1 MTIDTPSP
9 FRPVVITAGSHTITI
24 QSNPLVMGVL
34 NVTPD
39 SFSDGGAYSTVE
51 RAVDHARQMQADG
64 ADIIDIG
71 AESSRP
77 GAEPVEEGEELRR
90 LIPVVE
96 AVREAVSLPISV
108 DTMKAA
114 VARLAIQAGALIVN
128 DISALQGDPLM
139 AGLVAET
146 GVAVVLMHMQGTPR
160 TMQRS
165 PRYGNV
171 VEEVTVFLRQRA
183 QEAIARGIRPT
194 QIILD
199 PGFGFGKLQEHNL
212 HMLAEFDAFTKLGY
226 PVLAGVS
233 RKQFIGNLIRQPVHE
248 REFGNAGAVAVAVL
262 KGAHIIRVHDVRA
275 MKETAT
281 VVSAIS
287 RHARSSSVEVSNA

>member
-1 MTIDTPSP
+1 
-9 FRPVVITAGSHTITI
+9 
-24 QSNPLVMGVL
+24 MGVL

-39 SFSDGGAYSTVE
+39 SFSDGGAYLTIE
-51 RAVDHARQMQADG
+51 QAVNHARQMQAEG

-77 GAEPVEEGEELRR
+77 GARPIDETEELRR

-96 AVREAVSLPISV
+96 AVRATVALPISV
-108 DTMKAA
+108 DTTKAA
-114 VARLAIQAGALIVN
+114 VARRAVQAGAVIVN
-128 DISALQGDPLM
+128 DIRALQGDSSM

-146 GVAVVLMHMQGTPR
+146 GVAVVLMHMQGTPQ
-160 TMQRS
+160 TMQQA
-165 PRYGNV
+165 PRYNNV
-171 VEEVTVFLRQRA
+171 VEEVARFLRERTQF
-183 QEAIARGIRPT
+183 AIAQGIRPS

-212 HMLAEFDAFTKLGY
+212 QLLAEFETFAKLGY
-226 PVLAGVS
+226 PLLAGVS
-233 RKQFIGNLIRQPVHE
+233 RKQFIGNLVRQPVQE
-248 REFGNAGAVAVAVL
+248 RGYGTAGAIAVAVL

-275 MKETAT
+275 MKDTAT

-287 RHARSSSVEVSNA
+287 RHARSSVEVSNA

>member
-1 MTIDTPSP
+1 
-9 FRPVVITAGSHTITI
+9 
-24 QSNPLVMGVL
+24 MGVL

-39 SFSDGGAYSTVE
+39 SFSDGGAYATIE
-51 RAVDHARQMQADG
+51 LAVNHARQMQAQG

-77 GAEPVEEGEELRR
+77 GAQPIAESEELRR

-108 DTMKAA
+108 DTTKAV
-114 VARLAIQAGALIVN
+114 VARMAIQAGAVIVN

-146 GVAVVLMHMQGTPR
+146 GVAVVLMHMQGTPQ
-160 TMQRS
+160 TMQKS

-171 VEEVTVFLRQRA
+171 VEEVSVFLQQRA
-183 QEAIARGIRPT
+183 QDAITRGIRPS

-212 HMLAEFDAFTKLGY
+212 HMLAEFEAFTKLGY

-248 REFGNAGAVAVAVL
+248 REYGTAGAIAVAVL

-275 MKETAT
+275 MKDTAT

-287 RHARSSSVEVSNA
+287 RHVRSSVEVSNA

>member
-1 MTIDTPSP
+1 MTIGNPSSAH
-9 FRPVVITAGSHTITI
+9 PVVLTAGPRTITI
-24 QSNPLVMGVL
+24 ESNPLIMGVL

-39 SFSDGGAYSTVE
+39 SFSDGGAYVTIE
-51 RAVDHARQMQADG
+51 QAVNHARQMQAQG

-77 GAEPVEEGEELRR
+77 GAQPIAESEELRR

-108 DTMKAA
+108 DTTKAV
-114 VARLAIQAGALIVN
+114 VARMAIQAGAVIVN

-146 GVAVVLMHMQGTPR
+146 GVAVVLMHMQGTPQ
-160 TMQRS
+160 TMQQS

-171 VEEVTVFLRQRA
+171 VEEVTVFLQQRA
-183 QEAIARGIRPT
+183 QHALARGIRPS
-194 QIILD
+194 QIVLD

-212 HMLAEFDAFTKLGY
+212 HMLAEFEAFTKLGY

-233 RKQFIGNLIRQPVHE
+233 RKQFIGNLTRQPVHD
-248 REFGNAGAVAVAVL
+248 REFGNAGAIAVAVL

-275 MKETAT
+275 MKDTAT

-287 RHARSSSVEVSNA
+287 RHARSSVEVSNA

>member
-1 MTIDTPSP
+1 MTIETPSSS
-9 FRPVVITAGSHTITI
+9 RPVVITAGPRNLTI

-39 SFSDGGAYSTVE
+39 SFSDGGAYVRVE
-51 RAVDHARQMQADG
+51 QAVDHARQMQAQG

-77 GAEPVEEGEELRR
+77 GAEPVDEGEELRR

-96 AVREAVSLPISV
+96 AVREAVALPISV
-108 DTMKAA
+108 DTTKAA
-114 VARLAIQAGALIVN
+114 VARLAIQAGAVIVN
-128 DISALQGDPLM
+128 DISALQRDSLM

-146 GVAVVLMHMQGTPR
+146 GVAVVLMHMLGTPP
-160 TMQRS
+160 TMQRA

-171 VEEVTVFLRQRA
+171 VNEVTQYLQQRA
-183 QEAIARGIRPT
+183 EYAIARGIRAS

-212 HMLAEFDAFTKLGY
+212 HMLAEFEAFTRLGY

-233 RKQFIGNLIRQPVHE
+233 RKQFIGNLIRQPVHD
-248 REFGNAGAVAVAVL
+248 REYGNAGAVAVAVL

-287 RHARSSSVEVSNA
+287 RQARSSVEVSNA

>member
-1 MTIDTPSP
+1 MTLEHPASP
-9 FRPVVITAGSHTITI
+9 RHVIMTAGPHEIVI

-39 SFSDGGAYSTVE
+39 SFSDGGTFVTVE
-51 RAVDHARQMQADG
+51 QAVDHARQMQAEG

-77 GAEPVEEGEELRR
+77 GAHPIDEREELRR

-96 AVREAVSLPISV
+96 AVRAAVSLPISV
-108 DTMKAA
+108 DTTKAA
-114 VARLAIQAGALIVN
+114 VARSAIQAGVAIVN
-128 DISALQGDPLM
+128 DISALQGDSSM
-139 AGLVAET
+139 AQLVAET
-146 GVAVVLMHMQGTPR
+146 GVGVVLMHMQGTPQ
-160 TMQRS
+160 TMQQS

-171 VEEVTVFLRQRA
+171 VEEVMAFLQQRA
-183 QEAIARGIRPT
+183 QVAIACGVRSS
-194 QIILD
+194 QIVLD

-212 HMLAEFDAFTKLGY
+212 RMLAEFDAFTTLGY

-233 RKQFIGNLIRQPVHE
+233 RKQFIGNVIRRPVHE

-275 MKETAT
+275 MKDTAM

-287 RHARSSSVEVSNA
+287 RHARSSVEVSNA

>member
-1 MTIDTPSP
+1 MTLEHPASP
-9 FRPVVITAGSHTITI
+9 RHVIMTAGPHEIVI

-39 SFSDGGAYSTVE
+39 SFSDGGTFVTVE
-51 RAVDHARQMQADG
+51 QAVDHARQMQAEG

-77 GAEPVEEGEELRR
+77 GAHPIDEREELRR

-96 AVREAVSLPISV
+96 AVRAAVSLPISV
-108 DTMKAA
+108 DTTKAA
-114 VARLAIQAGALIVN
+114 VARSAIQAGAVIVN
-128 DISALQGDPLM
+128 DISALQGDSLM
-139 AGLVAET
+139 AQLVAET
-146 GVAVVLMHMQGTPR
+146 GVGVVLMHMQGTPQ
-160 TMQRS
+160 TMQQS

-171 VEEVTVFLRQRA
+171 VEEVMAFLQQRA
-183 QEAIARGIRPT
+183 QVAIACGVRSS
-194 QIILD
+194 QIVLD

-212 HMLAEFDAFTKLGY
+212 RMLAEFEAFTTLGY

-233 RKQFIGNLIRQPVHE
+233 RKQFIGNVIRRPVHE

-275 MKETAT
+275 MKDTAM

-287 RHARSSSVEVSNA
+287 RHARSSVEVSNA

>member
-1 MTIDTPSP
+1 MPIGNPSSS
-9 FRPVVITAGSHTITI
+9 RSVLLTAGPHKITI
-24 QSNPLVMGVL
+24 GWNPLLMGVL

-39 SFSDGGAYSTVE
+39 SFSDGGAYVTIEQAVNRAQQMEVE
-51 RAVDHARQMQADG
+51 G

-77 GAEPVEEGEELRR
+77 GAQPVAESEELRR

-96 AVREAVSLPISV
+96 AVRAALSIPISV
-108 DTMKAA
+108 DTTKAA
-114 VARLAIQAGALIVN
+114 VARRAIQAGAVIVN

-146 GVAVVLMHMQGTPR
+146 GVGVVLMHMQGTPQ
-160 TMQRS
+160 TMQTS

-171 VEEVTVFLRQRA
+171 VEEVTVFLQQRA
-183 QEAIARGIRPT
+183 EEAIARGIRPS

-212 HMLAEFDAFTKLGY
+212 RMLAEFETFTKLGY

-233 RKQFIGNLIRQPVHE
+233 RKQFIGNLIRQPVGA
-248 REFGNAGAVAVAVL
+248 REYGNAGAVAVAVL

-287 RHARSSSVEVSNA
+287 RHARSSVEVSNA

>member
-1 MTIDTPSP
+1 MTLEHPASP
-9 FRPVVITAGSHTITI
+9 RHVIMTAGPHEIVI

-39 SFSDGGAYSTVE
+39 SFSDGGTFVTVE
-51 RAVDHARQMQADG
+51 QAVDHARQMQAEG

-77 GAEPVEEGEELRR
+77 GAHPIDEREELRR

-96 AVREAVSLPISV
+96 AVRAAVSLPISV
-108 DTMKAA
+108 DTTKAA
-114 VARLAIQAGALIVN
+114 VARSAIQAGVAIVN
-128 DISALQGDPLM
+128 DISALQGDSSM
-139 AGLVAET
+139 AQLVAET
-146 GVAVVLMHMQGTPR
+146 GVGVVLMHMQGTPQ
-160 TMQRS
+160 TMQQS

-171 VEEVTVFLRQRA
+171 VEEVMAFLQQRA
-183 QEAIARGIRPT
+183 QVAIACGVRSS
-194 QIILD
+194 QIVLD

-212 HMLAEFDAFTKLGY
+212 RMLAEFEAFTTLGY

-233 RKQFIGNLIRQPVHE
+233 RKQFIGNVIRRPVHE

-262 KGAHIIRVHDVRA
+262 KGAHIIRVHDGRA
-275 MKETAT
+275 MKDTAM

-287 RHARSSSVEVSNA
+287 RHARSSVEVSNA

>member
-1 MTIDTPSP
+1 MTLEHPASP
-9 FRPVVITAGSHTITI
+9 RHVIMTAGPHEIVI

-39 SFSDGGAYSTVE
+39 SFSDGGTFVTVE
-51 RAVDHARQMQADG
+51 QAVDHARQMQAEG

-77 GAEPVEEGEELRR
+77 GAHPIDEREELRR

-96 AVREAVSLPISV
+96 AVRAAVSLPISV
-108 DTMKAA
+108 DTTKAA
-114 VARLAIQAGALIVN
+114 VARSAIQAGVAIVN
-128 DISALQGDPLM
+128 DISALQGDSLM
-139 AGLVAET
+139 AQLVAET
-146 GVAVVLMHMQGTPR
+146 GVGVVLMHMQGTPQ
-160 TMQRS
+160 TMQQS

-171 VEEVTVFLRQRA
+171 VEEVMAFLQQRA
-183 QEAIARGIRPT
+183 QVAIACGVRSS
-194 QIILD
+194 QIVLD

-212 HMLAEFDAFTKLGY
+212 RMLAEFEAFTTLGY

-233 RKQFIGNLIRQPVHE
+233 RKQFIGNVIRRPVHE

-275 MKETAT
+275 MKDTAM

-287 RHARSSSVEVSNA
+287 RHARSSVEVSNA

>member
-1 MTIDTPSP
+1 LTIGTPSSS
-9 FRPVVITAGSHTITI
+9 RHVVLTAGPQKISIG
-24 QSNPLVMGVL
+24 SDPLVMGVL

-39 SFSDGGAYSTVE
+39 SFSDGGAYATIE
-51 RAVDHARQMQADG
+51 LAVNHARQMQAQG

-77 GAEPVEEGEELRR
+77 GAQPIAESEELRR

-108 DTMKAA
+108 DTTKAV
-114 VARLAIQAGALIVN
+114 VARMAIQAGAVIVN

-146 GVAVVLMHMQGTPR
+146 GVAVVLMHMQGTPQ
-160 TMQRS
+160 TMQKS

-171 VEEVTVFLRQRA
+171 VEEVSVFLQQRA
-183 QEAIARGIRPT
+183 QDAITRGIRPS

-212 HMLAEFDAFTKLGY
+212 HMLAEFEAFTKLGY

-248 REFGNAGAVAVAVL
+248 REYGTAGAIAVAVL

-275 MKETAT
+275 MKDTAT

-287 RHARSSSVEVSNA
+287 RHVRSSVEVSNA

>member
-1 MTIDTPSP
+1 MTLEHPASP
-9 FRPVVITAGSHTITI
+9 RHVIMTAGPHEIVI

-39 SFSDGGAYSTVE
+39 SFSDGGTFVTVE
-51 RAVDHARQMQADG
+51 QAVDHARQMQAEG

-77 GAEPVEEGEELRR
+77 GAHPIDEREELRR

-96 AVREAVSLPISV
+96 AVRAAVSLPISV
-108 DTMKAA
+108 DTTKAA
-114 VARLAIQAGALIVN
+114 VARSAIQAGAAIVN
-128 DISALQGDPLM
+128 DISALQGDSLM
-139 AGLVAET
+139 AQLVAET
-146 GVAVVLMHMQGTPR
+146 GVGVVLMHMQGTPQ
-160 TMQRS
+160 TMQQS

-171 VEEVTVFLRQRA
+171 VEEVMAFLQQRA
-183 QEAIARGIRPT
+183 QVAIACGVRSS
-194 QIILD
+194 QIVLD

-212 HMLAEFDAFTKLGY
+212 RMLAEFEAFTTLGY

-233 RKQFIGNLIRQPVHE
+233 RKQFIGNVIRRPVHE

-275 MKETAT
+275 MKDTAM

-287 RHARSSSVEVSNA
+287 RHARSSVEVSNA

>member
-1 MTIDTPSP
+1 
-9 FRPVVITAGSHTITI
+9 
-24 QSNPLVMGVL
+24 MGVL

-39 SFSDGGAYSTVE
+39 SFSDGGTYVTIE
-51 RAVDHARQMQADG
+51 QAVNHARQMQAQG

-77 GAEPVEEGEELRR
+77 GAQPIAESEELRR

-108 DTMKAA
+108 DTTKAV
-114 VARLAIQAGALIVN
+114 VARMAIQAGAVIVN

-146 GVAVVLMHMQGTPR
+146 GVAVVLMHMQGTPQ
-160 TMQRS
+160 TMQQS

-171 VEEVTVFLRQRA
+171 VEEVTVFLQQRA
-183 QEAIARGIRPT
+183 QHALARGIRPS
-194 QIILD
+194 QIVLD

-212 HMLAEFDAFTKLGY
+212 HMLAEFEAFTKLGY

-233 RKQFIGNLIRQPVHE
+233 RKQFIGNLTRQPVHD
-248 REFGNAGAVAVAVL
+248 REFGNAGAIAVAVL

-275 MKETAT
+275 MKDTAT

-287 RHARSSSVEVSNA
+287 RHARSSVEVSNA

>member
-1 MTIDTPSP
+1 
-9 FRPVVITAGSHTITI
+9 
-24 QSNPLVMGVL
+24 MGVL

-39 SFSDGGAYSTVE
+39 SFSDGGAYVTIE
-51 RAVDHARQMQADG
+51 QAVNHARQMQAQG

-77 GAEPVEEGEELRR
+77 GAQPIAESEELRR

-108 DTMKAA
+108 DTTKAV
-114 VARLAIQAGALIVN
+114 VARMAIQAGAVIVN

-146 GVAVVLMHMQGTPR
+146 GVAVVLMHMQGTPQ
-160 TMQRS
+160 TMQQS

-171 VEEVTVFLRQRA
+171 VEEVTVFLQQRA
-183 QEAIARGIRPT
+183 QHALARGIRPS
-194 QIILD
+194 QIVLD

-212 HMLAEFDAFTKLGY
+212 HMLAEFEAFTKLGY

-233 RKQFIGNLIRQPVHE
+233 RKQFIGNLTRQPVHD
-248 REFGNAGAVAVAVL
+248 REFGNAGAIAVAVL

-275 MKETAT
+275 MKDTAT

-287 RHARSSSVEVSNA
+287 RHARSSVEVSNA

>member
-1 MTIDTPSP
+1 LTLEHPASP
-9 FRPVVITAGSHTITI
+9 RHVIMTAGPHEIVI

-39 SFSDGGAYSTVE
+39 SFSDGGTFVTVE
-51 RAVDHARQMQADG
+51 QAVDHARQMQAEG

-77 GAEPVEEGEELRR
+77 GAHPIDEREELRR

-96 AVREAVSLPISV
+96 AVRAAVSLPISV
-108 DTMKAA
+108 DTTKAA
-114 VARLAIQAGALIVN
+114 VARSAIQAGAVIVN
-128 DISALQGDPLM
+128 DISALQGDSLM
-139 AGLVAET
+139 AQLVAET
-146 GVAVVLMHMQGTPR
+146 GVGVVLMHMQGTPQ
-160 TMQRS
+160 TMQQS

-171 VEEVTVFLRQRA
+171 VEEVMAFLQQRA
-183 QEAIARGIRPT
+183 QVAIACGVRSS
-194 QIILD
+194 QIVLD

-212 HMLAEFDAFTKLGY
+212 RMLAEFEAFTTLGY

-233 RKQFIGNLIRQPVHE
+233 RKQFIGNVIRRPVHE

-275 MKETAT
+275 MKDTAM

-287 RHARSSSVEVSNA
+287 RHARSSVEVSNA

>member
-1 MTIDTPSP
+1 MTLGTPSSS
-9 FRPVVITAGSHTITI
+9 RHVVLTAGPCKITI
-24 QSNPLVMGVL
+24 ESNPLVMGVL

-39 SFSDGGAYSTVE
+39 SFSDGGAYDTIE
-51 RAVDHARQMQADG
+51 LAVSHARQMQAQG

-77 GAEPVEEGEELRR
+77 GAQPIAESEELRR

-108 DTMKAA
+108 DTTKAA
-114 VARLAIQAGALIVN
+114 VARMAIQAGAVIVN

-139 AGLVAET
+139 AGLVVET
-146 GVAVVLMHMQGTPR
+146 GVAVVLMHMQGTPQ
-160 TMQRS
+160 TMQKS

-171 VEEVTVFLRQRA
+171 VEEVSVFLQQRA
-183 QEAIARGIRPT
+183 QDAIARGIRPS

-212 HMLAEFDAFTKLGY
+212 QMLAEFEAFPKLGY
-226 PVLAGVS
+226 PVLAGIS
-233 RKQFIGNLIRQPVHE
+233 RKQFIGNLTRQPVHE
-248 REFGNAGAVAVAVL
+248 REYGTAGAIAVAVL

-275 MKETAT
+275 MKDTAT

-287 RHARSSSVEVSNA
+287 RHARSSVEVSNA